1 MIYNVGR
8 KIISSARYAH
18 REYVSM
24 FVLSIAMMFACLK
37 KISLKRNANGKPV
50 RSLCR

>member
-24 FVLSIAMMFACLK
+24 FVSSIAVMFVSL
-37 KISLKRNANGKPV
+37 KISLKRNENGKPV
-50 RSLCR
+50 HSLCR